1 MDNRKLKELEANLW
15 EAADDLRANSDLTS
29 NEYCMP
35 VLGLIFLRYAESRYE
50 MARTEILKEHPVR
63 PGRVFQIRPE
73 HFQSKSAL
81 FLEQEARYSYLLNL
95 PENVKSI
102 GVKAKDGREITS
114 LGGALD
120 NAMSLLEAQ
129 SKQLEGVLPKSY
141 YKFNDE
147 LLSALLRNFDNE
159 LLNDVGGDVLGRIYE
174 YFLGKFAK
182 AVAQDDGVFF
192 TPKSLVRLI
201 VNIIEPEK
209 GILLDP
215 ACGSGGMFVQIGD
228 FVNNKGMEANKKMT
242 FYGQEKTE
250 FNAKLCAM
258 NMAVHGLNGNIASG
272 EAANTFYHDAHEL
285 AGKCDYVMANPPFN
299 VDKVKADD
307 AQSAGRLPF
316 GLPTVNK
323 KKKEIGNANYL
334 WISYFYAYLNERGR
348 AGFVMAASATDGKE
362 AEMRRKL
369 VEAGA
374 VDVMV
379 SVGNNFFYT
388 LTLPCSLWF
397 FNKAKSEQTKDK
409 VLFIDARNYY
419 TVVDRNLNEWSDWQL
434 RNLTAIVW
442 LYRGEQEK
450 YKELVADY
458 RAALVEYALQAQST
472 KLAQL
477 LTATEDLPALLESL
491 AAFAKE
497 VQEEGKQAVE
507 KAKRNEKKQMRAYYD
522 AEQAFIAEITTVVE
536 AWQWLVEK
544 FGTEGEYQDVAG
556 LCRIADK
563 EDIAEKGYSL
573 TPGAYVGV
581 APVADDGV
589 DFATRMREIHGEL
602 VSLQKESNELM
613 ERIAQDLEAMGL

>member
-1 MDNRKLKELEANLW
+1 MDNKKLKELEANLW
-15 EAADDLRANSDLTS
+15 EAADDLRANSNLTS

-50 MARTEILKEHPVR
+50 MAKAEILKEHSVR
-63 PGRVFQIRPE
+63 PGREFKLRPE

-81 FLEQEARYSYLLNL
+81 FLEEEARYSYLLSL
-95 PENVKSI
+95 PENVKAAGI
-102 GVKAKDGREITS
+102 KDKDGRDIVS
-114 LGGALD
+114 LGAALD

-129 SKQLEGVLPKSY
+129 SRQLEGVLPKSY

-215 ACGSGGMFVQIGD
+215 ACGSGGMFVQTGD

-299 VDKVKADD
+299 VDKVKSDD
-307 AQSAGRLPF
+307 AESAGRLPF

-323 KKKEIGNANYL
+323 KKKEVGNANYL
-334 WISYFYAYLNERGR
+334 WISYFYAYLNDRGR

-362 AEMRRKL
+362 AEMRRQL
-369 VEAGA
+369 VEANA

-388 LTLPCSLWF
+388 LSLPCSLWF
-397 FNKAKSEQTKDK
+397 FNKAKTEQTEDK

-419 TVVDRNLNEWSDWQL
+419 TVVDRNLNEWSEWQL

-442 LYRGEQEK
+442 LYRCEKEK
-450 YKELVADY
+450 YQELVADY
-458 RAALVEYALQAQST
+458 KAALVEYALQAQST

-477 LTATEDLPALLESL
+477 LTQTEDLQALQKSL
-491 AAFAKE
+491 ADFAKE
-497 VQEEGKQAVE
+497 VQEEAKQAVE
-507 KAKRNEKKQMRAYYD
+507 KAKRNEKKSTRAYYD
-522 AEQAFIAEITTVVE
+522 SELAFIAEIAAVVE

-544 FGTEGEYQDVAG
+544 FGSEGEYQDVSG
-556 LCRIADK
+556 LCKIADK
-563 EDIAEKGYSL
+563 SEIVEKNYSL

-589 DFATRMREIHGEL
+589 DFGERMREIHGEL
-602 VSLQKESNELM
+602 VHLQKESNELM